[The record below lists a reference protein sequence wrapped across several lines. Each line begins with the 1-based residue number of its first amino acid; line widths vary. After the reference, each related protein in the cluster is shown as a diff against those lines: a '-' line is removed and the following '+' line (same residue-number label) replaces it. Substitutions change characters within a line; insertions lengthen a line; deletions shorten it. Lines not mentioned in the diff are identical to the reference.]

1 MTHETDHHYIQET
14 LAGNT
19 QAFSVLVE
27 RYRDFVYTIALK
39 MLKVREEA
47 EEVAQDSFVKA
58 YESLWTFRGDS
69 KFSSWLYRIVYRKS
83 LDRLRKHKK
92 IRTLDLV
99 EETTEAETQS
109 IENALQ
115 TLEAMERSVI
125 IQKGLEQLP
134 EVEAAIVGFYYFEG
148 LSVREISDITEL
160 TEDNIKIKLYRSRKK
175 LFSYLKFYVLPKY
188 TEENGRAT

>member
-1 MTHETDHHYIQET
+1 M
-14 LAGNT
+14 
-19 QAFSVLVE
+19 
-27 RYRDFVYTIALK
+27 
-39 MLKVREEA
+39 
-47 EEVAQDSFVKA
+47 
-58 YESLWTFRGDS
+58 
-69 KFSSWLYRIVYRKS
+69 
-83 LDRLRKHKK
+83 
-92 IRTLDLV
+92 V

>member
-1 MTHETDHHYIQET
+1 
-14 LAGNT
+14 
-19 QAFSVLVE
+19 
-27 RYRDFVYTIALK
+27 
-39 MLKVREEA
+39 MLKLREEA

-58 YESLWTFRGDS
+58 YESLGTFRGDS

-115 TLEAMERSVI
+115 TLETIERSAI
-125 IQKGLEQLP
+125 IQKGLRQLP
-134 EVEAAIVGFYYFEG
+134 EVEAAIVGFYYFDG
-148 LSVREISDITEL
+148 FSVREISDITEL
-160 TEDNIKIKLYRSRKK
+160 TEDNIKVKLYRSRKK

-188 TEENGRAT
+188 TEENGRAI